1 MSEMDPIA
9 ELRRRI
15 DAVDRS
21 ILDAVNERLRLVEEL
36 WRVKARVGADQ
47 IDPDREQRLRDALAA
62 ANSGPLT
69 AEGLG
74 ELIDDVLALVKREL
88 ARRATP
94 PPPRPPRPPS

>member
-1 MSEMDPIA
+1 MSGMDPLT
-9 ELRRRI
+9 ELRRQI

-36 WRVKARVGADQ
+36 WRVKERVGADQ
-47 IDPDREQRLRDALAA
+47 IDPDRELRLRAALAA

-74 ELIDDVLALVKREL
+74 ELVDDVLALVKREL

-94 PPPRPPRPPS
+94 LRPPRPPS